1 MSRIVAHRGASA
13 AFPEN
18 TLAAFAGA
26 ASLGADGVELD
37 VRPSAEGALVVHH
50 DAHYPG
56 GAAVA
61 ETSVEQRPEG
71 VCLLDEALDVCDEH
85 GLAVNVEIKALPGEP
100 DHARAAEV
108 ADAVA
113 RRLVARYAGS
123 PETLATLLV
132 TSFWPPTINEVRAH
146 DPRLRTG
153 LLCLDLSDVAALVE
167 RTADAGHVALNP
179 WDSALD
185 EATVA
190 AARSAGLE
198 VNTWTVD
205 DLERIG
211 VLAGWGVD
219 GIITNVPDLARQTLA
234 ARG

>member
-50 DAHYPG
+50 DAHYPSG
-56 GAAVA
+56 VAVVEASA
-61 ETSVEQRPEG
+61 EERPEG

-100 DHARAAEV
+100 DHDRAAEV

-113 RRLVARYAGS
+113 ELLVVRYASS
-123 PETLATLLV
+123 PEALAALLV
-132 TSFWPPTINEVRAH
+132 TSFWPPTIDEVRAH
-146 DPRLRTG
+146 DHRLRTG

-167 RTADAGHVALNP
+167 RATRGGHVALNP
-179 WDSALD
+179 WDGMLD
-185 EATVA
+185 EAMVA
-190 AARSAGLE
+190 AARTAGLE
-198 VNTWTVD
+198 VNPWTVD
-205 DLERIG
+205 DPEQIA

-219 GIITNVPDLARQTLA
+219 GIITNVPDVARQALA
-234 ARG
+234 ARA